1 MNFYDRYAE
10 LCSEQNQMP
19 QSKTM
24 LDITQVTSAA
34 ISGWKNNGSLPK
46 CDVICKIA
54 DYFNV
59 TTDYLLGRTETRT
72 PIITN
77 LTAEEQLII
86 NQYRNCSLDSQYV
99 IKQSLQT
106 FSSTSQSELS
116 ISKIG

>member
-1 MNFYDRYAE
+1 MNFYDRYAK
-10 LCSEQNQMP
+10 LCSEQNQTP

-24 LDITQVTSAA
+24 IDVTEVTSAA

-46 CDVICKIA
+46 CDVLCKIA

-72 PIITN
+72 PIVTD

-86 NQYRNCSLDSQYV
+86 SQYRNCSPDSQYV
-99 IKQSLQT
+99 IKQSLHT
-106 FSSTSQSELS
+106 FSNNSQSELS